1 MLSQLYIE
9 NIAVIEK
16 ASIDL
21 KKGLNV
27 LTGETGAGK
36 SILIDSINA
45 VLGERISRELVR
57 TGSHGA
63 RVSAL
68 FSELSP
74 ELLSK
79 IRELGY
85 DGEEDSI
92 LLQRDISP
100 EGKSVCR
107 INGRP
112 ATAAILREVG
122 GSLLNIHGQHENYE
136 LLSPDLH
143 MAYIDRMEADVS
155 LLSEYQ
161 SAYFHWTELQKKIEG
176 MRMDESEKA
185 RRMDL
190 LRFQTE
196 ELESAQLREGEREEL
211 AELRTMY
218 TNSERIASGLTAALL
233 SLDGDEDSD
242 GAVSRLQTAG
252 EAVSDI
258 ARYLP
263 EGGELAERLRSLSY
277 DLEDCA
283 GEIRSLFQK
292 AEYDPR
298 ELEQIE
304 ERLDLLYRLGMKY
317 GSTEEEMLSYLES
330 CREELQNMEF
340 SDELLE
346 KLEQERHEA
355 EMQMRELA
363 ARLSEKRRKA
373 GREFAAKVKSELTFL
388 NMPNIEFVVEQK
400 HCEYNSLGCDR
411 IQFLISTNPGEP
423 PKPLAKI
430 ASGGELSRI
439 MLAVKTVLAGNDRI
453 GTLIFD
459 EIDTGISGSA
469 AHKVGLK
476 LREVSKHRQVLCV
489 THSAQIA
496 ALADTHFL
504 IEKHVKDGRTYTQ
517 VRPLEYEERVREL
530 ARIMGGDEIT
540 RLMLEN
546 SAEMLKMAQNP

>member
-45 VLGERISRELVR
+45 VLGERTSRELVR
-57 TGSHGA
+57 TGSRGA

-68 FSELSP
+68 FSSLSP
-74 ELLSK
+74 GTLSK
-79 IRELGY
+79 IQELGY
-85 DGEEDSI
+85 DTEEDSV

-100 EGKSVCR
+100 EGKSTCR
-107 INGRP
+107 VNGRP
-112 ATAAILREVG
+112 ATAAILREIG
-122 GSLLNIHGQHENYE
+122 GNLLSIHGQHENYE

-143 MAYIDRMEADVS
+143 MAYIDRMEADTS

-161 SAYFHWTELQKKIEG
+161 KAYFHWSELGKKIED
-176 MRMDESEKA
+176 MRIDESEKA

-190 LRFQTE
+190 LRFQAE
-196 ELESAQLREGEREEL
+196 ELESAQLRVGEREEL
-211 AELRTMY
+211 SELRTMY
-218 TNSERIASGLTAALL
+218 TNSEKIVSGLTTALL
-233 SLDGDEDSD
+233 SLDGDEDTD
-242 GAVSRLQTAG
+242 GAVNRLQTA
-252 EAVSDI
+252 VDSISDMV
-258 ARYLP
+258 RYLP
-263 EGGELAERLRSLSY
+263 ESDALAERLRSISY

-283 GEIRSLFQK
+283 GEIRALFQK

-298 ELEQIE
+298 ELEEIE

-317 GSTEEEMLSYLES
+317 GSTEEEMLSYLEN
-330 CREELQNMEF
+330 CREELQTMEF
-340 SDELLE
+340 SDEILQ
-346 KLEQERHEA
+346 KLEQERTET
-355 EMQMRELA
+355 ETRMQKLA
-363 ARLSEKRRKA
+363 LRLSERRKKA
-373 GREFAAKVKSELTFL
+373 GREFAAKVKAELTFL
-388 NMPNIEFVVEQK
+388 NMPNIQFVVEQK
-400 HCEYNSLGCDR
+400 HCDYNSLGCDR

-423 PKPLAKI
+423 PKPLARI

-453 GTLIFD
+453 DTLIFD

-504 IEKHVKDGRTYTQ
+504 IEKHIKDGRTYTQ

-530 ARIMGGDEIT
+530 ARIIGGDEIT
-540 RLMLEN
+540 KLMLEN
-546 SAEMLKMAQNP
+546 SAEMLKMAQSS

>member
-16 ASIDL
+16 AVIDL
-21 KKGLNV
+21 HEGLNV

-45 VLGERISRELVR
+45 VLGERTSRDLVR
-57 TGSHGA
+57 TGSKGA

-74 ELLSK
+74 ETLSK
-79 IRELGY
+79 IQEMGY
-85 DGEEDSI
+85 DGEEESI

-100 EGKSVCR
+100 EGKSICR

-112 ATAAILREVG
+112 ATAAILREIG
-122 GSLLNIHGQHENYE
+122 SSLLSIHGQHENYE

-143 MAYIDRMEADVS
+143 MAYIDRMNADNS
-155 LLSEYQ
+155 LLNEYQ
-161 SAYFHWTELQKKIEG
+161 NVYFQWTEICKKLKDMQI
-176 MRMDESEKA
+176 DESEKA

-190 LRFQTE
+190 LNFQKE

-211 AELRTMY
+211 SELRTMY
-218 TNSERIASGLTAALL
+218 TNSEKISSCLNSALL
-233 SLDGDEDSD
+233 SLDGDEDTD
-242 GAVSRLQTAG
+242 GAVNRLQMAAD
-252 EAVSDI
+252 AVSD
-258 ARYLP
+258 AVRYLP
-263 EGGELAERLRSLSY
+263 ESENLAERLRSLFY

-283 GEIRSLFQK
+283 AEIRTLIEK
-292 AEYDPR
+292 TEYDPR
-298 ELEQIE
+298 ELENIE

-317 GSTEEEMLSYLES
+317 GSTEEEMLSYLQQ

-340 SDELLE
+340 SDEILQ
-346 KLEQERHEA
+346 KLEEERKTA
-355 EMQMRELA
+355 EENMKTLA
-363 ARLSEKRRKA
+363 SRLSEKRKKA
-373 GREFAAKVKSELTFL
+373 GKEFADRVKKELSFL
-388 NMPNIEFVVEQK
+388 NMPNIEFTAEQK
-400 HCEYNSLGCDR
+400 PCDYTSLGCDR

-439 MLAVKTVLAGNDRI
+439 MLAIKTVLAGNDRI

-496 ALADTHFL
+496 ALADSHFL
-504 IEKHVKDGRTYTQ
+504 IEKHVLDGRTYTN
-517 VRPLEYEERVREL
+517 VRPLEYAERVQEL
-530 ARIMGGDEIT
+530 ARIMGGDTIT
-540 RLMLEN
+540 DLMLEN

>member
-1 MLSQLYIE
+1 MLSQLYFE

-21 KKGLNV
+21 NKGLNV

-143 MAYIDRMEADVS
+143 MAYIDRMEADVY

-196 ELESAQLREGEREEL
+196 SGKNWPNSAPCIQTVRES
-211 AELRTMY
+211 
-218 TNSERIASGLTAALL
+218 SPALL
-233 SLDGDEDSD
+233 PLFSPWTGM
-242 GAVSRLQTAG
+242 RTRT
-252 EAVSDI
+252 
-258 ARYLP
+258 ARYR
-263 EGGELAERLRSLSY
+263 A
-277 DLEDCA
+277 C
-283 GEIRSLFQK
+283 
-292 AEYDPR
+292 
-298 ELEQIE
+298 
-304 ERLDLLYRLGMKY
+304 
-317 GSTEEEMLSYLES
+317 
-330 CREELQNMEF
+330 
-340 SDELLE
+340 
-346 KLEQERHEA
+346 
-355 EMQMRELA
+355 
-363 ARLSEKRRKA
+363 KRR
-373 GREFAAKVKSELTFL
+373 GRLFPT
-388 NMPNIEFVVEQK
+388 
-400 HCEYNSLGCDR
+400 
-411 IQFLISTNPGEP
+411 
-423 PKPLAKI
+423 
-430 ASGGELSRI
+430 
-439 MLAVKTVLAGNDRI
+439 
-453 GTLIFD
+453 
-459 EIDTGISGSA
+459 
-469 AHKVGLK
+469 
-476 LREVSKHRQVLCV
+476 
-489 THSAQIA
+489 
-496 ALADTHFL
+496 
-504 IEKHVKDGRTYTQ
+504 
-517 VRPLEYEERVREL
+517 
-530 ARIMGGDEIT
+530 
-540 RLMLEN
+540 
-546 SAEMLKMAQNP
+546 

>member
-16 ASIDL
+16 AVIDL
-21 KKGLNV
+21 HEGLNV

-45 VLGERISRELVR
+45 VLGERTSRDLVR
-57 TGSHGA
+57 TGSKGA

-74 ELLSK
+74 ETLSK
-79 IRELGY
+79 IQEMGY
-85 DGEEDSI
+85 DGEEESI

-100 EGKSVCR
+100 EGKSICR

-112 ATAAILREVG
+112 ATAAILREIG
-122 GSLLNIHGQHENYE
+122 SSLLSIHGQHENYE

-143 MAYIDRMEADVS
+143 MAYIDRMDADNF
-155 LLSEYQ
+155 LLNEYQ
-161 SAYFHWTELQKKIEG
+161 NVYFQWTEICKKLKDMQI
-176 MRMDESEKA
+176 DESEKA

-190 LRFQTE
+190 LNFQKE

-211 AELRTMY
+211 SELRTMY
-218 TNSERIASGLTAALL
+218 TNSEKISSCLNSALL
-233 SLDGDEDSD
+233 SLDGDEDTD
-242 GAVSRLQTAG
+242 GAVNRLQMAAD
-252 EAVSDI
+252 AVSD
-258 ARYLP
+258 AVRYLP
-263 EGGELAERLRSLSY
+263 ESENLAERLRSLFY

-283 GEIRSLFQK
+283 AEIRTLIEK
-292 AEYDPR
+292 TEYDPR
-298 ELEQIE
+298 ELENIE

-317 GSTEEEMLSYLES
+317 GSTEEEMLSYLQQ

-340 SDELLE
+340 SDEILQ
-346 KLEQERHEA
+346 KLEQERKTA
-355 EMQMRELA
+355 EENMKNLA
-363 ARLSEKRRKA
+363 ARLSEKRRKV
-373 GREFAAKVKSELTFL
+373 GKKFAERVKQELSFL
-388 NMPNIEFVVEQK
+388 NMPNIEFVAEQK
-400 HCEYNSLGCDR
+400 PCDYTSLGCDR

-439 MLAVKTVLAGNDRI
+439 MLAIKTVLAGNDRI

-496 ALADTHFL
+496 ALADSHFL
-504 IEKHVKDGRTYTQ
+504 IEKHVLDGRTYTN
-517 VRPLEYEERVREL
+517 VRPLEYAERVQEL
-530 ARIMGGDEIT
+530 ARIMGGDTIT
-540 RLMLEN
+540 DLMLEN
-546 SAEMLKMAQNP
+546 SAEMLKMAQNS